1 MTLCRT
7 RWNSPRQVSRVSSR
21 IVIVFQEHLSLKTRS
36 STNPSPLALVVAC
49 VLHLCSTDPL
59 PSVSST
65 STMVKISSPTKL
77 CHTASLIVA
86 NKPALRRLLAQPSY
100 NLRHRRAVSARL
112 HARSA
117 DANLASLVVAV
128 RGASTSPR
136 ALSLDDVLRRTRQIR
151 RRVSM
156 AAAAKTHAE
165 LASSDAESDD
175 VVDDVVDDIV
185 ADAAGCDAVD
195 DAARDDAARDDDDDA
210 DSAINDNVIDDNAI
224 DADDETMA
232 MMPVTPM
239 RRSHAGERAVWVRD
253 TRPTFMVQRLGAN
266 ETRTV
271 AGPHVPTWTKTWVR
285 V

>member
-1 MTLCRT
+1 MTMKHSKS
-7 RWNSPRQVSRVSSR
+7 WQVEPSR

-165 LASSDAESDD
+165 LASSDAESDV
-175 VVDDVVDDIV
+175 VVDDVADDIV

-195 DAARDDAARDDDDDA
+195 DAARDDGA
-210 DSAINDNVIDDNAI
+210 DSVINDNVIDDNAT

-271 AGPHVPTWTKTWVR
+271 AGPHVPTWTKTWAR